1 MEIQYSKMIL
11 YGSIRFIFYITIPLI
26 LITFLSDIISVS
38 PGFVIN
44 LFIIGII
51 GVILTILKH
60 MFLKDTIANR
70 LIAFVVAI
78 YQGIYLFYI
87 FGGFTP
93 GIKLGTYYINT
104 IQAQVLLGLQLIAWL
119 LLGIAVVSAF
129 QHLIEVIE
137 LRKKK
142 EYRVKIKKD
151 LKLSK
156 LFKGS
161 GYLLNIIILGYIIS
175 IIVSGLNL
183 SFNLKEEYTFSVDSG
198 PDGLPLN
205 SDDRINVTINFD
217 LINKG
222 IYSFQEV
229 YLDVDIFTISTTD
242 PFNLSLPE
250 NVKIGEVKNAYY
262 KEFPRFTNT
271 TKQITI
277 SIFQIYALGLIT
289 YDADLELRVSLLS
302 YYAGINIDLKTSIQ
316 TFWDELIV

>member
-1 MEIQYSKMIL
+1 
-11 YGSIRFIFYITIPLI
+11 
-26 LITFLSDIISVS
+26 
-38 PGFVIN
+38 
-44 LFIIGII
+44 
-51 GVILTILKH
+51 

-87 FGGFTP
+87 FGGFTS
-93 GIKLGTYYINT
+93 GVKLGTYSINT
-104 IQAQVLLGLQLIAWL
+104 VQAQVLLGLQLIAWL
-119 LLGIAVVSAF
+119 LLGIAGVSAI
-129 QHLIEVIE
+129 QHLVEVIE
-137 LRKKK
+137 LRNQM
-142 EYRVKIKKD
+142 EYWVKIKKEF
-151 LKLSK
+151 KLSK
-156 LFKGS
+156 LFKRL

-183 SFNLKEEYTFSVDSG
+183 SFDLKEEYTFSVDSG

-217 LINKG
+217 IINKG
-222 IYSFQEV
+222 IYSIQDV

-242 PFNLSLPE
+242 PLNFSLPE

-262 KEFPRFTNT
+262 KEFPRFANT